1 MPGFRGPGR
10 EAQGGCDPLC
20 SQASREKGNPRERWR
35 WQLQRGRRQDP
46 GSHSKGREEEPGRQ
60 AGPVPVC
67 GLRRDARPRELT
79 GQPLT
84 DKEVSRPRGPCHEA
98 RPAL

>member
-1 MPGFRGPGR
+1 MASYR
-10 EAQGGCDPLC
+10 E
-20 SQASREKGNPRERWR
+20 
-35 WQLQRGRRQDP
+35 GRRQGP
-46 GSHSKGREEEPGRQ
+46 GSYSKGREGEPGRQ

-67 GLRRDARPRELT
+67 GLRREARPRELT